1 MALAEQVGLKI
12 KELRERRGMTQ
23 SSLAEAAELTSDE
36 VSRIERGVREPRF
49 GTIERLAAA
58 LNVATGELFSSTSRG
73 YTAHDLRPSYEARVS
88 RDGLS
93 PEDARVADQCARAV
107 SRILSTYL
115 RGRARHSPAKKKK
128 P

>member
-49 GTIERLAAA
+49 GTLERLAAA
-58 LNVATGELFSSTSRG
+58 LHVAASELFTGTSRG
-73 YTAHDLRPSYEARVS
+73 YATHDLRPSYEVRGS
-88 RDGLS
+88 SDGLS
-93 PEDARVADQCARAV
+93 PEAARVAEQCARAV

-115 RGRARHSPAKKKK
+115 RSRPARRSAAKKK
-128 P
+128 

>member
-49 GTIERLAAA
+49 GTLERLAAA
-58 LNVATGELFSSTSRG
+58 LNVAAGELFSGTSRG
-73 YTAHDLRPSYEARVS
+73 YTTHDLRPSYQVRVS
-88 RDGLS
+88 R
-93 PEDARVADQCARAV
+93 VAEQCARAV

-115 RGRARHSPAKKKK
+115 RNRPARRSTAKKK
-128 P
+128 

>member
-1 MALAEQVGLKI
+1 MALAEQVGSKI

-49 GTIERLAAA
+49 GTLERLAAA
-58 LNVATGELFSSTSRG
+58 LNVAAGELFSSAHRD
-73 YTAHDLRPSYEARVS
+73 YTTHELRSSYEVRAS

-115 RGRARHSPAKKKK
+115 RGKRARRSKKK
-128 P
+128 

>member
-49 GTIERLAAA
+49 GTLERLAAA
-58 LNVATGELFSSTSRG
+58 LNVAAGELFSGTNRG
-73 YTAHDLRPSYEARVS
+73 YITHDVRPSYEVRAS
-88 RDGLS
+88 PDGLS
-93 PEDARVADQCARAV
+93 PEAARVAEQCARAV
-107 SRILSTYL
+107 RRILSTYL
-115 RGRARHSPAKKKK
+115 RSKPVRRSSAKKK
-128 P
+128 